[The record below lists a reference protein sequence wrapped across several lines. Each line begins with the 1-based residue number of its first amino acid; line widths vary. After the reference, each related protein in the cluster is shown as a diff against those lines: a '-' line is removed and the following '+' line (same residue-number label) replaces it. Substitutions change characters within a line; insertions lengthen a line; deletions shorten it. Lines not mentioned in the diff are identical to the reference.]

1 MPCRVG
7 TAKADLTDRQRDR
20 WGDAEIKSS
29 TRISEASD
37 TLACALWFSERGS
50 CLTVTHCVDTHS
62 CQRGSNKSAQRPAPP
77 APKKEKIYHL
87 GDAVRRHAV
96 KLLICDVSYQLNV
109 FLVRWCGLCV
119 VQGQFVSLYP
129 ALPGGTLCS
138 IELNSKCSL
147 KWLNEQFSNFYCM
160 RCYLAIRKME
170 TTVYRPHNR
179 HRVTWHVPESHKGRN
194 CYLIIARRYFF

>member
-37 TLACALWFSERGS
+37 TLAWALWFSEGVS
-50 CLTVTHCVDTHS
+50 CLAVTHRVDTHS

-77 APKKEKIYHL
+77 AQKKEKIYHL
-87 GDAVRRHAV
+87 WDAVRRHAV

-109 FLVRWCGLCV
+109 FLV
-119 VQGQFVSLYP
+119 
-129 ALPGGTLCS
+129 PGRLDVWPKDCLFHSTLHNLETHCTQ
-138 IELNSKCSL
+138 LNSIQMVL
-147 KWLNEQFSNFYCM
+147 
-160 RCYLAIRKME
+160 
-170 TTVYRPHNR
+170 
-179 HRVTWHVPESHKGRN
+179 
-194 CYLIIARRYFF
+194 

>member
-37 TLACALWFSERGS
+37 TLAWALWFSEGGS
-50 CLTVTHCVDTHS
+50 CLNVTHRVDTHS
-62 CQRGSNKSAQRPAPP
+62 CQRGSNKSAQRPAPS

-109 FLVRWCGLCV
+109 FLVLDV
-119 VQGQFVSLYP
+119 VYVWSKDSLFHS
-129 ALPGGTLCS
+129 TLHYLEVHCAQ
-138 IELNSKCSL
+138 LNSIQIVL
-147 KWLNEQFSNFYCM
+147 
-160 RCYLAIRKME
+160 
-170 TTVYRPHNR
+170 
-179 HRVTWHVPESHKGRN
+179 
-194 CYLIIARRYFF
+194 